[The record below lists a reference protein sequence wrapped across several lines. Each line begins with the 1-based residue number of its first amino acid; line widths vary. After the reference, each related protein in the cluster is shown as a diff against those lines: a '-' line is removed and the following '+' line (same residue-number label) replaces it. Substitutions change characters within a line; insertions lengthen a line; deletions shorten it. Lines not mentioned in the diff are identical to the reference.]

1 MKNFGLVSVAI
12 LFMAPFFLFTSSCD
26 KDESTAGPT
35 SDMTLAG
42 IWEATKMIWEYQG
55 ETGTYTENQLD
66 SLGLVWTFNIKE
78 DGTMEQT
85 TNISGPLVTF
95 QGTWEASANQLTMN
109 LTGPGGEEGTM
120 VYEYAIDGNILKL
133 SWSIPSGTKFYT
145 EFTRQE

>member
-1 MKNFGLVSVAI
+1 MKNFRPVKVAVLLMA
-12 LFMAPFFLFTSSCD
+12 LFYLFTSSCD

-35 SDMTLAG
+35 SDATLVG
-42 IWEATKMIWEYQG
+42 IWKVTRTIWEYQG

-66 SLGLVWTFNIKE
+66 SLGLVWTFNIKV

-95 QGTWEASANQLTMN
+95 QGTWVASANQLTMN

-120 VYEYAIDGNILKL
+120 VYDYVIDGNILKL
-133 SWSIPSGTKFYT
+133 IWSIPSGTKFYT